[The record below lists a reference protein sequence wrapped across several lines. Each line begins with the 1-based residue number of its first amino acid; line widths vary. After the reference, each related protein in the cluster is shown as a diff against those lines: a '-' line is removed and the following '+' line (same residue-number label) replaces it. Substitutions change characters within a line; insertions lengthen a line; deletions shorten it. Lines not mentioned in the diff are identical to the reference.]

1 MRVFFPLKHTLTKN
15 KPSKNSILIIMEL
28 NSKSLGAFK
37 RLADETTLTDDDF
50 AAFASAI
57 FDSYT
62 VNINTGTFQIDT
74 ETTITNA
81 NLESIWKNKTKKSTL
96 ELKETVAAFH
106 MLVAELARHNTDK
119 SSSGLVS

>member
-1 MRVFFPLKHTLTKN
+1 
-15 KPSKNSILIIMEL
+15 MEL

-37 RLADETTLTDDDF
+37 RLADETTLSDDDF

-62 VNINTGTFQIDT
+62 VNINTGTFNIDT
-74 ETTITNA
+74 ETTP
-81 NLESIWKNKTKKSTL
+81 NLEAMWKNKTKKSTL

-119 SSSGLVS
+119 SSAGLVIHLQK